1 MQLLIKSMN
10 SDGEIEFYRT
20 DEKELMVSILN
31 GHGETYY
38 TMNEYEIKAL
48 VDYIKLTDER
58 LG

>member
-1 MQLLIKSMN
+1 MN

-58 LG
+58 LD